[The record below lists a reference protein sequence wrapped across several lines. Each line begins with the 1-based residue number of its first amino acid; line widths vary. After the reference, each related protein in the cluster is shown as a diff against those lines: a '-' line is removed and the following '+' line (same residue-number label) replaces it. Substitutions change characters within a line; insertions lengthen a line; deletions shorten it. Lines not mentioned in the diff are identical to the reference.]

1 MDAEAK
7 TVVDP
12 VVVPQSELE
21 PVAGSEPTAA
31 LHDTSAEPATAPD
44 PMPPSQDPA
53 IASTVSIPAEETSE
67 GGEWDLLTGKLRDW
81 MANNELNEIWEKTQT
96 PAKLVGL
103 LILVIVVLQIYS
115 GILNTIEKLPLAPGL
130 LELAGVIWL
139 ARFALQNLVRSGDRK
154 QALDGLRNLW
164 GKVTGR

>member
-12 VVVPQSELE
+12 VVVPQSEPE

-31 LHDTSAEPATAPD
+31 LHDASAEPATAPD
-44 PMPPSQDPA
+44 PLPPSQDPA

>member
-12 VVVPQSELE
+12 VVVPQSEPE
-21 PVAGSEPTAA
+21 PVAGSEPTDA
-31 LHDTSAEPATAPD
+31 LHDASAEPATAPD